1 MLLTKCWPSHFH
13 TFNTP
18 MIYCQHDEMSQNII
32 ESVAHSILRFQKAMD
47 IFKKI
52 VICKKSIFEK
62 KTFFACVSR
71 LMNFDFFYMLLLWK
85 GPLRL
90 VDNVEYTQKLLRT
103 SRSEKIWKTVV
114 GGKNPPF
121 FPPTK
126 DFTSTFDKIRLSWYL
141 SKPIKDS
148 VFSSH
153 LVNIFMSFQNIENQG
168 GRSVR
173 KSCD

>member
-1 MLLTKCWPSHFH
+1 
-13 TFNTP
+13 
-18 MIYCQHDEMSQNII
+18 MIYYTLVNTVDHIVDQMLTFTFAYLQPPND
-32 ESVAHSILRFQKAMD
+32 ILSTWLNVSEYNRECCSFYFTFSKSDGYFQKNCNLQKVD
-47 IFKKI
+47 FW
-52 VICKKSIFEK
+52 K

-85 GPLRL
+85 DPLRL

-126 DFTSTFDKIRLSWYL
+126 DFTSTFDKIRLSC
-141 SKPIKDS
+141 K
-148 VFSSH
+148 
-153 LVNIFMSFQNIENQG
+153 Q
-168 GRSVR
+168 
-173 KSCD
+173 